1 MGARSTDL
9 AASDLI
15 RREQHVELLTFA
27 LLGMGVGAIYGIV
40 AQGLVLVYRSSG
52 ILNFAQTGFLMIGA
66 YIFYEL
72 NVLDGWP
79 YWLALVVAVLAC
91 AAMGAA
97 VHLFILRPMRRASA
111 IARLI
116 ATLGVLGVLSSIA
129 AIIYQGN
136 TASVPSSLPI
146 TSVEI
151 LPGVRIGLNIIVLL
165 GIGIAITAALW
176 CFYRY
181 SSFGRVTSAVAENQ
195 LTASVTGHSP
205 DTIAA
210 VNWALG
216 AALAAV
222 AGILIAPIDYLQS
235 GTLVL
240 LIVPAIGAG
249 LAGSFLSFP
258 LALIG
263 GLVLGMA
270 QSVVS
275 LYVTSPGWSLSI
287 PYILIVAYLV
297 IRGRGIPLR
306 SFVIDKLPKVGTGRI
321 RPVTLAVLVATTIVV
336 LVVVP
341 PQWSS
346 AMTVT
351 LAFAVITLSVV
362 VVTGYAG
369 QLSLAQYILAGVGAL
384 AAARL
389 SANWHFPF
397 LAALAGA
404 LIITAVLGAL
414 LALPSLRARGVSLAV
429 ATLAAGMVIFDLVLN
444 NYTLSGGEN
453 GVTQNSPNLFGWSID
468 PTLHPARYGVTV
480 VAVLVLLILAV
491 ANIRRGDAGRRM
503 LAVRSN
509 ERAAAAL
516 GVHVY
521 AAKVYAFT
529 VAAGIAGVGGMLYAF
544 LSPTVTSGNFDLL
557 TSINFVTVTVV
568 GGVGNLFGAVIG
580 ATLLPGG
587 LVTQIF
593 FGVQNI
599 NAWIPLAGAVGLLL
613 VLRRNPSGIFDM
625 NSELY
630 DQVRDRIMDRIRR
643 HRPVAAGGTTDGAV
657 PAAGGGSAAG
667 GGPAA
672 GGGSASADAAMDELV
687 VARTTRKTLRVE
699 GLRVTFGGVVA
710 VNDVSITVRPG
721 EVHGLIGPNGAG
733 KTTFIDAVTGFV
745 SLAGGRIL
753 VDDTDLTRWDARR
766 RARLGIARTFQSL
779 ELFDDLTVRENLAVG
794 ADDGSALRYLSDI
807 IRPSKPRLR
816 PLVLAALRE
825 SQLEDTLDVLPS
837 SLPFGRRRMIA
848 IMRALASDPAVLLLD
863 EPAAGLSDTESEAL
877 GALIRDLATKRQ
889 IAVLLIEHNLD
900 LVRSISDRMTV
911 LASGSILAE
920 GAPSEVLSHPGVLET
935 YVGDLA
941 AFGTPHD

>member
-1 MGARSTDL
+1 MD
-9 AASDLI
+9 
-15 RREQHVELLTFA
+15 LLTFA

-40 AQGLVLVYRSSG
+40 AQGLVLVYRASG

-66 YIFYEL
+66 YVFYEL
-72 NVLDGWP
+72 YVLNGWP
-79 YWLALVVAVLAC
+79 YWAALIVAVLAC

-97 VHLFILRPMRRASA
+97 VHLVILRPMREASA
-111 IARLI
+111 VARLI
-116 ATLGVLGVLSSIA
+116 ATLGVLGLLSSIA
-129 AIIYQGN
+129 VIVYQGN

-146 TSVEI
+146 SSVTV
-151 LPGVRIGLNIIVLL
+151 LPGVRIGLNIIILF
-165 GIGIAITAALW
+165 GIGVAVTTALW
-176 CFYRY
+176 LFYRY

-195 LTASVTGHSP
+195 LAASVTGHSP
-205 DTIAA
+205 DTVAA
-210 VNWALG
+210 INWAIG
-216 AALAAV
+216 AALAAF
-222 AGILIAPIDYLQS
+222 AGVLVAPIDYLQS

-258 LALIG
+258 LALVG

-275 LYVTSPGWSLSI
+275 LYVTTPGWSLSI
-287 PYILIVAYLV
+287 PYILIVGYLV
-297 IRGRGIPLR
+297 IRGAAAYRCARSSSTGCPRWVPAGYGRPPHGGARGRHGSAL
-306 SFVIDKLPKVGTGRI
+306 
-321 RPVTLAVLVATTIVV
+321 LVA
-336 LVVVP
+336 VP
-341 PQWSS
+341 PEWST
-346 AMTVT
+346 ALTVT
-351 LAFAVITLSVV
+351 LAFSVITLSVV
-362 VVTGYAG
+362 VITGYAG

-429 ATLAAGMVIFDLVLN
+429 ATLAAGMVIFDLILN

-480 VAVLVLLILAV
+480 VVVLVLLILAV

-568 GGVGNLFGAVIG
+568 GGVGNILGAVIG

-599 NAWIPLAGAVGLLL
+599 NAWIPLAGSVGLLM
-613 VLRRNPSGIFDM
+613 VLRRNPERAVRP
-625 NSELY
+625 EL
-630 DQVRDRIMDRIRR
+630 RAAPCRPAPANPPGPAPPPPKAGTECRR
-643 HRPVAAGGTTDGAV
+643 TRTRSSS
-657 PAAGGGSAAG
+657 PAA
-667 GGPAA
+667 
-672 GGGSASADAAMDELV
+672 
-687 VARTTRKTLRVE
+687 R
-699 GLRVTFGGVVA
+699 
-710 VNDVSITVRPG
+710 RPG
-721 EVHGLIGPNGAG
+721 RS
-733 KTTFIDAVTGFV
+733 T
-745 SLAGGRIL
+745 
-753 VDDTDLTRWDARR
+753 
-766 RARLGIARTFQSL
+766 
-779 ELFDDLTVRENLAVG
+779 
-794 ADDGSALRYLSDI
+794 
-807 IRPSKPRLR
+807 
-816 PLVLAALRE
+816 
-825 SQLEDTLDVLPS
+825 
-837 SLPFGRRRMIA
+837 GRRCAWRTCA
-848 IMRALASDPAVLLLD
+848 WRS
-863 EPAAGLSDTESEAL
+863 AGW
-877 GALIRDLATKRQ
+877 
-889 IAVLLIEHNLD
+889 
-900 LVRSISDRMTV
+900 
-911 LASGSILAE
+911 
-920 GAPSEVLSHPGVLET
+920 
-935 YVGDLA
+935 
-941 AFGTPHD
+941 

>member
-1 MGARSTDL
+1 M
-9 AASDLI
+9 
-15 RREQHVELLTFA
+15 ELLTFA

-72 NVLDGWP
+72 YVLNGWP
-79 YWLALVVAVLAC
+79 YWIALVVAVLAC

-97 VHLFILRPMRRASA
+97 VHLFILRPMRQASA

-176 CFYRY
+176 FFYRY
-181 SSFGRVTSAVAENQ
+181 SSFGRITSAVAENQ

-321 RPVTLAVLVATTIVV
+321 RPVTLAVLVAATIAV

-453 GVTQNSPNLFGWSID
+453 GVTQDSPNLFGWSID

-568 GGVGNLFGAVIG
+568 GGVGNIFGAVIG

-825 SQLEDTLDVLPS
+825 SRLEDTLDVLPS

-863 EPAAGLSDTESEAL
+863 EPAAGLSDSESEAL
-877 GALIRDLATKRQ
+877 GALIRNLATKRQ

-920 GAPSEVLSHPGVLET
+920 GTPSEVLSHPGVLET

-941 AFGTPHD
+941 PFGTSHD

>member
-1 MGARSTDL
+1 MDL
-9 AASDLI
+9 
-15 RREQHVELLTFA
+15 VTFA

-40 AQGLVLVYRSSG
+40 AQGLVLVYRASG

-72 NVLDGWP
+72 HVLDGWP
-79 YWLALVVAVLAC
+79 YWAGLIAAMVAC

-97 VHLFILRPMRRASA
+97 VHLLVLRPMRQASA
-111 IARLI
+111 VARLI

-129 AIIYQGN
+129 TIIYQGN

-146 TSVEI
+146 RSVTV
-151 LPGVRIGLNIIVLL
+151 LPGVRIGLNIIILF
-165 GIGIAITAALW
+165 GIGVAVTAVLW
-176 CFYRY
+176 LFYRY

-195 LTASVTGHSP
+195 LAASVTGHSP
-205 DTIAA
+205 DTIAT

-216 AALAAV
+216 AALAAF
-222 AGILIAPIDYLQS
+222 AGVLIAPIDYLQS

-258 LALIG
+258 LALVG

-275 LYVTSPGWSLSI
+275 LYVTTPGWALSI
-287 PYILIVAYLV
+287 PYVLIVIYLV

-306 SFVIDKLPKVGTGRI
+306 SFVIDKLPKVGSGRV
-321 RPVTLAVLVATTIVV
+321 RPPVVAALAAIMIVL

-341 PQWSS
+341 PEWSS
-346 AMTVT
+346 ALTVT
-351 LAFAVITLSVV
+351 LSFAVITLSVV
-362 VVTGYAG
+362 VITGYAG

-389 SANWHFPF
+389 SANWNFPF
-397 LAALAGA
+397 LAALVGA

-429 ATLAAGMVIFDLVLN
+429 ATLAAGMVVFDLILN

-453 GVTQNSPNLFGWSID
+453 GVTQNSPTLFGWSID
-468 PTLHPARYGVTV
+468 PTLHPARYGITV
-480 VAVLVLLILAV
+480 LVVLVLLTLAV

-521 AAKVYAFT
+521 GAKVYAFT

-568 GGVGNLFGAVIG
+568 GGVGNIFGAVIG
-580 ATLLPGG
+580 ATMLPGG
-587 LVTQIF
+587 VVTQIF
-593 FGVQNI
+593 FSVQNI
-599 NAWIPLAGAVGLLL
+599 NAWIPLAGSVGLLL
-613 VLRRNPSGIFDM
+613 VLRRNPSGVFDL
-625 NSELY
+625 NAELLARLRRRIRARRPGHPSRTAPAAAEG
-630 DQVRDRIMDRIRR
+630 RDRAAT
-643 HRPVAAGGTTDGAV
+643 AAGATAAVADGRAPQQV
-657 PAAGGGSAAG
+657 SQ
-667 GGPAA
+667 
-672 GGGSASADAAMDELV
+672 
-687 VARTTRKTLRVE
+687 KTLRVE
-699 GLRVTFGGVVA
+699 NLRVTFGGVIA
-710 VNDVSITVRPG
+710 VNDVTITVRPG

-733 KTTFIDAVTGFV
+733 KTTFIDAVTGSV
-745 SLAGGRIL
+745 PLAGGRVV
-753 VDDTDLTRWDARR
+753 VDDTDVSHWGARK
-766 RARLGIARTFQSL
+766 RARFGVARTFQSL

-794 ADDGSALRYLSDI
+794 SDDGGALRYLSDI
-807 IRPSKPRLR
+807 VRPARPRLR
-816 PLVLAALRE
+816 PIVLSALRE
-825 SQLEDTLDVLPS
+825 SHLEDTLDVLPS

-848 IMRALASDPAVLLLD
+848 IMRALAAEPSVLLLD
-863 EPAAGLSDTESEAL
+863 EPAAGLSDSETEAL
-877 GALIRDLATKRQ
+877 GTLIRELATTRQ

-900 LVRSISDRMTV
+900 MVRTISDRMTV

-920 GAPSEVLSHPGVLET
+920 GSPEDVLAHPAVLET
-935 YVGDLA
+935 YVGDFA
-941 AFGTPHD
+941 TPGGVG

>member
-1 MGARSTDL
+1 MDL
-9 AASDLI
+9 
-15 RREQHVELLTFA
+15 VTFA

-40 AQGLVLVYRSSG
+40 AQGLVLVYRASG

-72 NVLDGWP
+72 HVLDGWP
-79 YWLALVVAVLAC
+79 YWAGLVAAMVAC

-97 VHLFILRPMRRASA
+97 VHLVVLRPMRQASA
-111 IARLI
+111 VARLI

-129 AIIYQGN
+129 TIIYQGN

-146 TSVEI
+146 RSVTV
-151 LPGVRIGLNIIVLL
+151 LPGVRIGLNIIILF
-165 GIGIAITAALW
+165 GIGVAVTAVLW
-176 CFYRY
+176 LFYRY

-195 LTASVTGHSP
+195 LAASVTGHSP
-205 DTIAA
+205 DMIAT

-216 AALAAV
+216 AALAAF
-222 AGILIAPIDYLQS
+222 AGVLIAPIDYLQS

-258 LALIG
+258 LALVG

-275 LYVTSPGWSLSI
+275 LYVTTPGWALSI
-287 PYILIVAYLV
+287 PYVLIVIYLV

-306 SFVIDKLPKVGTGRI
+306 SFVIDKLPKVGSGRV
-321 RPVTLAVLVATTIVV
+321 RPPVVAALAAIMIVL

-341 PQWSS
+341 PEWSS
-346 AMTVT
+346 ALTVT
-351 LAFAVITLSVV
+351 LSFAVITLSVV
-362 VVTGYAG
+362 VITGYAG

-389 SANWHFPF
+389 SANWNFPF

-429 ATLAAGMVIFDLVLN
+429 ATLAAGMVVFDLILN

-453 GVTQNSPNLFGWSID
+453 GVTQNSPTLFGWSID
-468 PTLHPARYGVTV
+468 PTLHPARYGITV
-480 VAVLVLLILAV
+480 LVVLVLLALAV

-521 AAKVYAFT
+521 GAKVYAFT

-568 GGVGNLFGAVIG
+568 GGVGNIFGAVIG
-580 ATLLPGG
+580 ATMLPGG
-587 LVTQIF
+587 VVTQIF
-593 FGVQNI
+593 FSVQNI
-599 NAWIPLAGAVGLLL
+599 NAWIPLAGSVGLLL
-613 VLRRNPSGIFDM
+613 VLRTNPSGVFDL
-625 NSELY
+625 NAELLLRLR
-630 DQVRDRIMDRIRR
+630 QRIRR
-643 HRPVAAGGTTDGAV
+643 GRPSRTAPAVADGKDQAATAAGAAAAVADGQAPQQV
-657 PAAGGGSAAG
+657 SQ
-667 GGPAA
+667 
-672 GGGSASADAAMDELV
+672 
-687 VARTTRKTLRVE
+687 KTLRVE
-699 GLRVTFGGVVA
+699 NLRVTFGGVIA

-745 SLAGGRIL
+745 PLAGGRIL
-753 VDDTDLTRWDARR
+753 VDDTDVSHWGARK
-766 RARLGIARTFQSL
+766 RARFGIARTFQSL

-794 ADDGSALRYLSDI
+794 SDDGGALRYLSDI
-807 IRPSKPRLR
+807 VRPARPRLR
-816 PLVLAALRE
+816 PTVLSALRE
-825 SQLEDTLDVLPS
+825 SHMEDTLDVLPS

-848 IMRALASDPAVLLLD
+848 IMRALAAEPSVLLLD
-863 EPAAGLSDTESEAL
+863 EPAAGLSDSETEAL
-877 GALIRDLATKRQ
+877 GTLIRELATTRQ

-900 LVRSISDRMTV
+900 MVRTISDRMTV

-920 GAPSEVLSHPGVLET
+920 GSPEDVLAHPAVLET
-935 YVGDLA
+935 YVGDFA
-941 AFGTPHD
+941 TPGGVG

>member
-1 MGARSTDL
+1 
-9 AASDLI
+9 
-15 RREQHVELLTFA
+15 VELLTFA

-72 NVLDGWP
+72 YVLNGWP
-79 YWLALVVAVLAC
+79 YWIALVVAVLAC

-97 VHLFILRPMRRASA
+97 VHLFILRPMRQASA

-176 CFYRY
+176 FFYRY
-181 SSFGRVTSAVAENQ
+181 SSFGRITSAVAENQ
-195 LTASVTGHSP
+195 LAASVTGHSP

-249 LAGSFLSFP
+249 LAGRFLSFP

-321 RPVTLAVLVATTIVV
+321 RPVTLAVLVAATIAV

-414 LALPSLRARGVSLAV
+414 LALRARGVSLAV

-453 GVTQNSPNLFGWSID
+453 GVTQDSPNLFGWSID

-568 GGVGNLFGAVIG
+568 GGVGNIFGAVIG

-825 SQLEDTLDVLPS
+825 SRLEDTLDVLPS

-863 EPAAGLSDTESEAL
+863 EPAAGLSDSESEAL
-877 GALIRDLATKRQ
+877 GALIRNLATKRQ

-920 GAPSEVLSHPGVLET
+920 GTPSEVLSHPGVLET

-941 AFGTPHD
+941 PFGTSHD

>member
-1 MGARSTDL
+1 M
-9 AASDLI
+9 
-15 RREQHVELLTFA
+15 ELLTFA

-72 NVLDGWP
+72 NVLNGWP
-79 YWLALVVAVLAC
+79 YWIALVVAVLAC

-97 VHLFILRPMRRASA
+97 VHLFILRPMRQASA

-146 TSVEI
+146 TSVEA

-165 GIGIAITAALW
+165 AIGIAITAALW

-306 SFVIDKLPKVGTGRI
+306 SFVIDKLPRVGTGRI
-321 RPVTLAVLVATTIVV
+321 RPVTLAVLVAATIVV

-397 LAALAGA
+397 LAALVGA

-453 GVTQNSPNLFGWSID
+453 GVTQDSPDLFGWSID

-480 VAVLVLLILAV
+480 VVVLVLLILAV

-599 NAWIPLAGAVGLLL
+599 NAWIPLAGSVGLLL

-625 NSELY
+625 NSEMY
-630 DQVRDRIMDRIRR
+630 YQVRDRINGRIRR
-643 HRPVAAGGTTDGAV
+643 HRPVAAEGTTDGAV
-657 PAAGGGSAAG
+657 PAADASSAAAG
-667 GGPAA
+667 GPAVAA
-672 GGGSASADAAMDELV
+672 GGGSSSAGAAMDELV
-687 VARTTRKTLRVE
+687 VARATRKTLRVE
-699 GLRVTFGGVVA
+699 DLRVTFGGVVA

-745 SLAGGRIL
+745 SVAGGRIL

-863 EPAAGLSDTESEAL
+863 EPAAGLSDSESEAL

-941 AFGTPHD
+941 AFGTSRD

>member
-15 RREQHVELLTFA
+15 RKEQHVELLTFA

-72 NVLDGWP
+72 YVLDGWP
-79 YWLALVVAVLAC
+79 YWIALVVAVLAC

-249 LAGSFLSFP
+249 LAGRFLSFP

-321 RPVTLAVLVATTIVV
+321 RPVTLAVLVAATIAV

-453 GVTQNSPNLFGWSID
+453 GVTQDSPNLFGWSID

-568 GGVGNLFGAVIG
+568 GGVGNIFGAVIG

-599 NAWIPLAGAVGLLL
+599 NAWIPLAGSVGLLL

-745 SLAGGRIL
+745 ALTGGRIL
-753 VDDTDLTRWDARR
+753 VDDIDLTRWDARR

-825 SQLEDTLDVLPS
+825 SRLEDTLDVLPS

-863 EPAAGLSDTESEAL
+863 EPAAGLSDSESEAL
-877 GALIRDLATKRQ
+877 GALIRNLATKRQ

-920 GAPSEVLSHPGVLET
+920 GTPSEVLSHPGVLET

-941 AFGTPHD
+941 PFGTSHD

>member
-1 MGARSTDL
+1 MD
-9 AASDLI
+9 
-15 RREQHVELLTFA
+15 LLTFA
-27 LLGMGVGAIYGIV
+27 VLGMGVGAIYGIV
-40 AQGLVLVYRSSG
+40 AQGLVLVYRASG
-52 ILNFAQTGFLMIGA
+52 ILNFAQSGFLMIGA
-66 YIFYEL
+66 YVFYEL
-72 NVLDGWP
+72 YVLNGWP
-79 YWLALVVAVLAC
+79 YWAALIVTLLAC

-97 VHLFILRPMRRASA
+97 VHLVVLRPMREASA
-111 IARLI
+111 VARLI
-116 ATLGVLGVLSSIA
+116 ATLGVLGLLSSIA
-129 AIIYQGN
+129 TVIYQGN

-146 TSVEI
+146 TSVSI
-151 LPGVRIGLNIIVLL
+151 LPGVRIGLNIIILF
-165 GIGIAITAALW
+165 GIGVAVTAALSL
-176 CFYRY
+176 FYRF

-195 LTASVTGHSP
+195 LVASVTGHSP
-205 DTIAA
+205 DAIAA

-216 AALAAV
+216 AALAAF
-222 AGILIAPIDYLQS
+222 AGVLVAPIDYLQS

-258 LALIG
+258 LALVG
-263 GLVLGMA
+263 GLILGMA

-275 LYVTSPGWSLSI
+275 LYVTTPGWSLSI

-306 SFVIDKLPKVGTGRI
+306 SFVVDKLPKVGSGRV
-321 RPVTLAVLVATTIVV
+321 RPPVVAALAALMIVL

-341 PQWSS
+341 PEWST
-346 AMTVT
+346 ALTVT
-351 LAFAVITLSVV
+351 LALSVITLSVV
-362 VVTGYAG
+362 VITGYAG

-384 AAARL
+384 TAARL

-397 LAALAGA
+397 LAALLGA
-404 LIITAVLGAL
+404 LIVTSVLGAL

-444 NYTLSGGEN
+444 NYTLSGGQN
-453 GVTQNSPNLFGWSID
+453 GVTQNSPDLFGWSID

-480 VAVLVLLILAV
+480 LVVLVLLALGV

-568 GGVGNLFGAVIG
+568 GGVGNILGAVIG
-580 ATLLPGG
+580 ATMLPGG
-587 LVTQIF
+587 VVTQIF
-593 FGVQNI
+593 FSIQNI
-599 NAWIPLAGAVGLLL
+599 NAWIPLAGSVGLLM
-613 VLRRNPSGIFDM
+613 VLRRNPSGLFDL
-625 NSELY
+625 NAGLL
-630 DQVRDRIMDRIRR
+630 IRL
-643 HRPVAAGGTTDGAV
+643 HRRLRPGRPAGTRPAGHGAAS
-657 PAAGGGSAAG
+657 AGSVSAAAEG
-667 GGPAA
+667 Q
-672 GGGSASADAAMDELV
+672 ASRQV
-687 VARTTRKTLRVE
+687 SPKTLRVE
-699 GLRVTFGGVVA
+699 DLSVTFGGVVA
-710 VNDVSITVRPG
+710 VNGVTITVRPG

-745 SLAGGRIL
+745 PLAGGRIL
-753 VDDTDLTRWDARR
+753 VDDTDVTRWGARK
-766 RARLGIARTFQSL
+766 RARLGVARTFQSL

-794 ADDGSALRYLSDI
+794 SDGGGALRYLSDI
-807 IRPSKPRLR
+807 VRPAKPRLQ
-816 PLVLAALRE
+816 PIVASALQE
-825 SQLEDTLDVLPS
+825 SHLEETLDVLPS

-848 IMRALASDPAVLLLD
+848 IMRALAAEPAVLLLD
-863 EPAAGLSDTESEAL
+863 EPAAGLSDSESEAL
-877 GALIRDLATKRQ
+877 GALIRRLATTRQ

-900 LVRSISDRMTV
+900 MVRAVSDRMTV

-920 GAPSEVLSHPGVLET
+920 GSPEEVLAHPGVLET
-935 YVGDLA
+935 YVGDFA
-941 AFGTPHD
+941 AMGGSDE

>member
-1 MGARSTDL
+1 VDL
-9 AASDLI
+9 
-15 RREQHVELLTFA
+15 VTFA

-40 AQGLVLVYRSSG
+40 AQGLVLVYRASG

-72 NVLDGWP
+72 HVLNGWP
-79 YWLALVVAVLAC
+79 YWAALIAAMLAC

-97 VHLFILRPMRRASA
+97 VHLAVLRPMRQASA
-111 IARLI
+111 VARLI

-129 AIIYQGN
+129 TIIYQGN

-146 TSVEI
+146 RSVTV
-151 LPGVRIGLNIIVLL
+151 LPGVRIGLNIIILF
-165 GIGIAITAALW
+165 GIGVAVTAALW
-176 CFYRY
+176 LFYRY

-195 LTASVTGHSP
+195 LAASVTGHSP
-205 DTIAA
+205 DTIAT

-216 AALAAV
+216 AALAAF
-222 AGILIAPIDYLQS
+222 AGVLIAPIDYLQS
-235 GTLVL
+235 GTLIL

-275 LYVTSPGWSLSI
+275 LYVTTPGWALSI
-287 PYILIVAYLV
+287 PYVLIVIYLV

-306 SFVIDKLPKVGTGRI
+306 SFVIDKLPKVGSGRV
-321 RPVTLAVLVATTIVV
+321 RPPVVAALAAIMIVV

-341 PQWSS
+341 PVWST
-346 AMTVT
+346 ALTVT

-362 VVTGYAG
+362 VITGYAG

-389 SANWHFPF
+389 SANWNFPF
-397 LAALAGA
+397 LAALVGA

-453 GVTQNSPNLFGWSID
+453 GVTQNSPTLFGWSID
-468 PTLHPARYGVTV
+468 PTMHPARYGITV
-480 VAVLVLLILAV
+480 LVVLVLLALAV
-491 ANIRRGDAGRRM
+491 ANIRKGDAGRRL

-568 GGVGNLFGAVIG
+568 GGVGNIMGAVIG
-580 ATLLPGG
+580 ATMLPGG
-587 LVTQIF
+587 FVTQIF
-593 FGVQNI
+593 FSVQDI
-599 NAWIPLAGAVGLLL
+599 NAWIPLAGSVGLLL
-613 VLRRNPSGIFDM
+613 VLRRNPSGVFDLNAQLLM
-625 NSELY
+625 RLR
-630 DQVRDRIMDRIRR
+630 QRIRPA
-643 HRPVAAGGTTDGAV
+643 RPASAGGKGRAATAAGSTA
-657 PAAGGGSAAG
+657 AAGGGRTQE
-667 GGPAA
+667 GPRQ
-672 GGGSASADAAMDELV
+672 V
-687 VARTTRKTLRVE
+687 PQKTLRVE
-699 GLRVTFGGVVA
+699 NLRVTFGGVIA
-710 VNDVSITVRPG
+710 VNDVTITVRPG

-745 SLAGGRIL
+745 PLAGGRIH
-753 VDDTDLTRWDARR
+753 VDDTDVSHWGARK
-766 RARLGIARTFQSL
+766 RARFGVARTFQSL

-794 ADDGSALRYLSDI
+794 SDDGGALRYLSDI
-807 IRPSKPRLR
+807 VRPARPRLR
-816 PLVLAALRE
+816 PIVLSALRE
-825 SQLEDTLDVLPS
+825 SHMEDTLDVLPS

-848 IMRALASDPAVLLLD
+848 IMRALASEPSVLLLD
-863 EPAAGLSDTESEAL
+863 EPAAGLSDSETEAL
-877 GALIRDLATKRQ
+877 GALIRELATSRQ

-900 LVRSISDRMTV
+900 MVRTISDRMTV
-911 LASGSILAE
+911 LASGSVLAE
-920 GAPSEVLSHPGVLET
+920 GAPEDVLAHPAVLET
-935 YVGDLA
+935 YVGDFA
-941 AFGTPHD
+941 TSGGVG

>member
-1 MGARSTDL
+1 MD
-9 AASDLI
+9 
-15 RREQHVELLTFA
+15 LLTFA

-40 AQGLVLVYRSSG
+40 AQGLVLVYRASG

-72 NVLDGWP
+72 HVLDGWP
-79 YWLALVVAVLAC
+79 YWAALIVAMLAC

-97 VHLFILRPMRRASA
+97 VHLVVLRPMREASA
-111 IARLI
+111 VARLI
-116 ATLGVLGVLSSIA
+116 ATLGVLGLLSSIA
-129 AIIYQGN
+129 TIVYQGN
-136 TASVPSSLPI
+136 TASVPSSLPA
-146 TSVEI
+146 TSVTM
-151 LPGVRIGLNIIVLL
+151 LPGVRIGLNIIILF
-165 GIGIAITAALW
+165 GIGVAITAALGL
-176 CFYRY
+176 FYRY

-195 LTASVTGHSP
+195 LAASVTGHSP
-205 DTIAA
+205 DAIATI
-210 VNWALG
+210 NWALG
-216 AALAAV
+216 AALAAF
-222 AGILIAPIDYLQS
+222 AGVLIAPIDYLQS
-235 GTLVL
+235 GNLVL

-275 LYVTSPGWSLSI
+275 LYVTTPGWSLSI
-287 PYILIVAYLV
+287 PYILIVGYLM

-306 SFVIDKLPKVGTGRI
+306 SFVIDRLPKVGSGRV
-321 RPVTLAVLVATTIVV
+321 RPPVVAALAAIMIVL

-341 PQWSS
+341 PEWSS
-346 AMTVT
+346 ALTVT
-351 LAFAVITLSVV
+351 LTLSIITLSVV
-362 VVTGYAG
+362 VITGYAG

-389 SANWHFPF
+389 SVNWHFPF
-397 LAALAGA
+397 LGALLGA
-404 LIITAVLGAL
+404 LIVTSVLGAL

-444 NYTLSGGEN
+444 NYTLSGGQN
-453 GVTQNSPNLFGWSID
+453 GVTQNAPDLFGWSID

-480 VAVLVLLILAV
+480 LVVLVLLGLAV

-568 GGVGNLFGAVIG
+568 GGVGNILGAVIG
-580 ATLLPGG
+580 ATMLPSGV
-587 LVTQIF
+587 VTQIF
-593 FGVQNI
+593 FSVQNI
-599 NAWIPLAGAVGLLL
+599 NAWIPLAGSVGLLL
-613 VLRRNPSGIFDM
+613 VLRRNPSGLFDL
-625 NSELY
+625 NARLLA
-630 DQVRDRIMDRIRR
+630 RLRHRIRPT
-643 HRPVAAGGTTDGAV
+643 RPSDVEGEER
-657 PAAGGGSAAG
+657 PAAVVGSAA
-667 GGPAA
+667 
-672 GGGSASADAAMDELV
+672 ADGRA
-687 VARTTRKTLRVE
+687 TRRVSQKTLRVE
-699 GLRVTFGGVVA
+699 NLRVTFGGVVA
-710 VNDVSITVRPG
+710 VDGVTITVRPG

-733 KTTFIDAVTGFV
+733 KTTLIDAVTGFV
-745 SLAGGRIL
+745 PLAGGRIL
-753 VDDTDLTRWDARR
+753 VDDTDVTRWGARK
-766 RARLGIARTFQSL
+766 RAQLGIARTFQSL

-794 ADDGSALRYLSDI
+794 SDDGGALRYLFDMV
-807 IRPSKPRLR
+807 RPKKPRLR
-816 PLVLAALRE
+816 PIVLSALLE
-825 SQLEDTLDVLPS
+825 SRLEDTLDVLPS

-848 IMRALASDPAVLLLD
+848 ITRALASEPAVLLLD
-863 EPAAGLSDTESEAL
+863 EPAAGLSDSEAEAL
-877 GALIRDLATKRQ
+877 GALIRELATTRQ

-900 LVRSISDRMTV
+900 MVGAVCDRMTV
-911 LASGSILAE
+911 LSSGSILTE
-920 GAPSEVLSHPGVLET
+920 GSPQDVLAHPGVLET
-935 YVGDLA
+935 YVGDFA
-941 AFGTPHD
+941 TSGGVP

>member
-1 MGARSTDL
+1 
-9 AASDLI
+9 
-15 RREQHVELLTFA
+15 VELLTFA
-27 LLGMGVGAIYGIV
+27 LLGLGVGAIYGIV
-40 AQGLVLVYRSSG
+40 AQGLVLVYRASG

-72 NVLDGWP
+72 YVLGGWP
-79 YWLALVVAVLAC
+79 YWAALIVAMLAC

-97 VHLFILRPMRRASA
+97 VHLVILRPMREASA
-111 IARLI
+111 VARLI
-116 ATLGVLGVLSSIA
+116 ATLGVLGLLSSIA

-136 TASVPSSLPI
+136 TASVPSSLPV
-146 TSVEI
+146 TSVTV
-151 LPGVRIGLNIIVLL
+151 LPGIRIGLNIVILF
-165 GIGIAITAALW
+165 GIGVAVTAVLW
-176 CFYRY
+176 LFYRY

-195 LTASVTGHSP
+195 LAASVTGHSP
-205 DTIAA
+205 DMVAT

-216 AALAAV
+216 AALAAF
-222 AGILIAPIDYLQS
+222 AGVLIAPIDYLQS

-258 LALIG
+258 LALVG

-275 LYVTSPGWSLSI
+275 LYVTTPGWSLSI

-306 SFVIDKLPKVGTGRI
+306 SFVIDRLPKVGSGRI
-321 RPVTLAVLVATTIVV
+321 RPPVVAALAAIMIVLLI
-336 LVVVP
+336 VVP
-341 PQWSS
+341 PEWST
-346 AMTVT
+346 ALTVT
-351 LAFAVITLSVV
+351 LTYSVITLSVV
-362 VVTGYAG
+362 VITGYAG

-404 LIITAVLGAL
+404 LVITAVLGAL

-429 ATLAAGMVIFDLVLN
+429 ATLAAGMVIFDLILN

-453 GVTQNSPNLFGWSID
+453 GVTQSSPNLFGWSID
-468 PTLHPARYGVTV
+468 PALHPARYGVTV
-480 VAVLVLLILAV
+480 VVILVLLALAV

-568 GGVGNLFGAVIG
+568 GGVGNIGGAIIG
-580 ATLLPGG
+580 STMLPSGV
-587 LVTQIF
+587 VTQIF
-593 FGVQNI
+593 FSVQNI
-599 NAWIPLAGAVGLLL
+599 NAWIPLAGSVGLLM
-613 VLRRNPSGIFDM
+613 VLRRNPSGLFDL
-625 NSELY
+625 NAQLY
-630 DQVRDRIMDRIRR
+630 LRLRARVRPPRAAD
-643 HRPVAAGGTTDGAV
+643 AGGTGPR
-657 PAAGGGSAAG
+657 PAAAGAADDGGQRTWR
-667 GGPAA
+667 
-672 GGGSASADAAMDELV
+672 ASP
-687 VARTTRKTLRVE
+687 KTLHVE
-699 GLRVTFGGVVA
+699 SLRVTFGGVVA
-710 VNDVSITVRPG
+710 VSDVSITVRPG

-745 SLAGGRIL
+745 PLAAGRIL
-753 VDDTDLTRWDARR
+753 VDDTDVTGWGARR
-766 RARLGIARTFQSL
+766 RARLGVARTFQSL

-794 ADDGSALRYLSDI
+794 ADDGGGLRYLSDI
-807 IRPSKPRLR
+807 VRPGRPRLR

-825 SQLEDTLDVLPS
+825 SGLEDTLDALPS

-848 IMRALASDPAVLLLD
+848 IMRALACDPSVLLLD
-863 EPAAGLSDTESEAL
+863 EPAAGLSDPESEAL
-877 GALIRDLATKRQ
+877 GVLIRELATTRQ

-900 LVRSISDRMTV
+900 MVRAISDRMTV

-920 GAPSEVLSHPGVLET
+920 GTPAEVLAHPGVLET
-935 YVGDLA
+935 YVGDFA
-941 AFGTPHD
+941 APGGIA

>member
-1 MGARSTDL
+1 MVKRSPGEHKGARSNDL
-9 AASDLI
+9 AAADLI

-72 NVLDGWP
+72 NVLNGWP

-181 SSFGRVTSAVAENQ
+181 TSFGRVTSAVAENQ

-321 RPVTLAVLVATTIVV
+321 RPVTLAVLVAAMIVV

-346 AMTVT
+346 AITVT

-397 LAALAGA
+397 LAALVGA

-453 GVTQNSPNLFGWSID
+453 GVTQDSPTLFGWSID

-480 VAVLVLLILAV
+480 VVVLVLLILAV

-568 GGVGNLFGAVIG
+568 GGVGNIFGAVIG

-599 NAWIPLAGAVGLLL
+599 NAWIPLTGSVGLLL

-625 NSELY
+625 NSALY
-630 DQVRDRIMDRIRR
+630 YQARDRIMDRVRPR
-643 HRPVAAGGTTDGAV
+643 RPVAAAAATDGSSSV
-657 PAAGGGSAAG
+657 D
-667 GGPAA
+667 
-672 GGGSASADAAMDELV
+672 ASTDELV
-687 VARTTRKTLRVE
+687 VARATRKTLRVE

-794 ADDGSALRYLSDI
+794 ADDGSARRYLSDI

-825 SQLEDTLDVLPS
+825 SGLEDTLDVLPS

-863 EPAAGLSDTESEAL
+863 EPAAGLSDPESEAL

-911 LASGSILAE
+911 LASGGILAE
-920 GAPSEVLSHPGVLET
+920 GTPAEVLSHPGVLET
-935 YVGDLA
+935 YVGDLT
-941 AFGTPHD
+941 AFGTARD

>member
-1 MGARSTDL
+1 M
-9 AASDLI
+9 
-15 RREQHVELLTFA
+15 ELLTFA

-72 NVLDGWP
+72 YVLNGWP
-79 YWLALVVAVLAC
+79 YWIALVVAVLAC

-97 VHLFILRPMRRASA
+97 VHLFILRPMRQASA

-321 RPVTLAVLVATTIVV
+321 RPVTLAVLVAATIAV

-429 ATLAAGMVIFDLVLN
+429 A
-444 NYTLSGGEN
+444 
-453 GVTQNSPNLFGWSID
+453 PW
-468 PTLHPARYGVTV
+468 
-480 VAVLVLLILAV
+480 
-491 ANIRRGDAGRRM
+491 
-503 LAVRSN
+503 
-509 ERAAAAL
+509 
-516 GVHVY
+516 
-521 AAKVYAFT
+521 
-529 VAAGIAGVGGMLYAF
+529 
-544 LSPTVTSGNFDLL
+544 
-557 TSINFVTVTVV
+557 
-568 GGVGNLFGAVIG
+568 
-580 ATLLPGG
+580 
-587 LVTQIF
+587 
-593 FGVQNI
+593 
-599 NAWIPLAGAVGLLL
+599 
-613 VLRRNPSGIFDM
+613 
-625 NSELY
+625 
-630 DQVRDRIMDRIRR
+630 
-643 HRPVAAGGTTDGAV
+643 
-657 PAAGGGSAAG
+657 
-667 GGPAA
+667 
-672 GGGSASADAAMDELV
+672 
-687 VARTTRKTLRVE
+687 
-699 GLRVTFGGVVA
+699 
-710 VNDVSITVRPG
+710 RPG
-721 EVHGLIGPNGAG
+721 
-733 KTTFIDAVTGFV
+733 
-745 SLAGGRIL
+745 
-753 VDDTDLTRWDARR
+753 W
-766 RARLGIARTFQSL
+766 
-779 ELFDDLTVRENLAVG
+779 
-794 ADDGSALRYLSDI
+794 
-807 IRPSKPRLR
+807 
-816 PLVLAALRE
+816 
-825 SQLEDTLDVLPS
+825 
-837 SLPFGRRRMIA
+837 
-848 IMRALASDPAVLLLD
+848 
-863 EPAAGLSDTESEAL
+863 
-877 GALIRDLATKRQ
+877 
-889 IAVLLIEHNLD
+889 
-900 LVRSISDRMTV
+900 
-911 LASGSILAE
+911 
-920 GAPSEVLSHPGVLET
+920 
-935 YVGDLA
+935 
-941 AFGTPHD
+941 

>member
-1 MGARSTDL
+1 
-9 AASDLI
+9 
-15 RREQHVELLTFA
+15 VELLTFA
-27 LLGMGVGAIYGIV
+27 LLGLGVGAIYGIV
-40 AQGLVLVYRSSG
+40 AQGLVLVYRASG

-72 NVLDGWP
+72 HVLNGWP
-79 YWLALVVAVLAC
+79 YWAGLVAAMAAC

-97 VHLFILRPMRRASA
+97 VHLFVLRPMRNASA
-111 IARLI
+111 VARLI
-116 ATLGVLGVLSSIA
+116 ATLGVLGLLSSIA

-146 TSVEI
+146 SSVTV
-151 LPGVRIGLNIIVLL
+151 LPGVRIGLNIIILFA
-165 GIGIAITAALW
+165 IGVAVTAALW
-176 CFYRY
+176 FFYRY

-195 LTASVTGHSP
+195 LAASVTGHSP
-205 DTIAA
+205 DTVAT

-216 AALAAV
+216 AALAAFAGVLV
-222 AGILIAPIDYLQS
+222 APVDYLQA

-258 LALIG
+258 LALVG
-263 GLVLGMA
+263 GLVLGVA
-270 QSVVS
+270 QSVTS
-275 LYVTSPGWSLSI
+275 LYVTTPGWSLSI

-306 SFVIDKLPKVGTGRI
+306 SFVIDKLPKAGTGRV
-321 RPVTLAVLVATTIVV
+321 RPPVVAVLAAVMIV
-336 LVVVP
+336 LLIVVP
-341 PQWSS
+341 PEWST
-346 AMTVT
+346 ALTVT
-351 LAFAVITLSVV
+351 LAFSVITLSVV
-362 VVTGYAG
+362 VITGYAG

-397 LAALAGA
+397 LAALVGA
-404 LIITAVLGAL
+404 LVITGVLGAL

-429 ATLAAGMVIFDLVLN
+429 ATLAAGMVIFDLILN

-453 GVTQNSPNLFGWSID
+453 GVTQNSPTLFGWSID
-468 PTLHPARYGVTV
+468 PTAHPARYGVTV
-480 VAVLVLLILAV
+480 VVVLVLLALAV

-521 AAKVYAFT
+521 GAKVYAFT
-529 VAAGIAGVGGMLYAF
+529 VASAIAGVGGMLYAF
-544 LSPTVTSGNFDLL
+544 LSPTVTSGSFDLL

-568 GGVGNLFGAVIG
+568 GGVGNILGAVIG
-580 ATLLPGG
+580 ATLLPSGV
-587 LVTQIF
+587 VTQIF
-593 FGVQNI
+593 FSVQNI
-599 NAWIPLAGAVGLLL
+599 NAWIPLAGSVGLLL
-613 VLRRNPSGIFDM
+613 VLRRNPSGLFDL
-625 NSELY
+625 NSGLLLRL
-630 DQVRDRIMDRIRR
+630 RDRV
-643 HRPVAAGGTTDGAV
+643 RPARARSTA
-657 PAAGGGSAAG
+657 PAAADLTRASAAG
-667 GGPAA
+667 DSAAEGGLTAWRVSP
-672 GGGSASADAAMDELV
+672 
-687 VARTTRKTLRVE
+687 KTLRVE
-699 GLRVTFGGVVA
+699 NLRVAFGGVVA
-710 VNDVSITVRPG
+710 VNDVTVTVRPG

-745 SLAGGRIL
+745 PLAAGRIM
-753 VDDTDLTRWDARR
+753 VDDTDVTRWGARR

-794 ADDGSALRYLSDI
+794 ADDGAVLRYLSDI
-807 IRPSKPRLR
+807 VRPARPRLG
-816 PLVLAALRE
+816 PLVLDALRE

-848 IMRALASDPAVLLLD
+848 IMRALASNPAVLLLD
-863 EPAAGLSDTESEAL
+863 EPAAGLSDPESEAL
-877 GALIRDLATKRQ
+877 GTLIRELATTRN

-900 LVRSISDRMTV
+900 MVRAVSDRMTV
-911 LASGSILAE
+911 LAAGSILAE
-920 GAPSEVLSHPGVLET
+920 GAPADVLAHPGVLET
-935 YVGDLA
+935 YVGDFA
-941 AFGTPHD
+941 TPGGIA

>member
-1 MGARSTDL
+1 M
-9 AASDLI
+9 
-15 RREQHVELLTFA
+15 ELLTFA

-72 NVLDGWP
+72 YVLNGWP
-79 YWLALVVAVLAC
+79 YWIALVVAVLAC

-97 VHLFILRPMRRASA
+97 VHLFILRPMRQASA

-176 CFYRY
+176 FFYRY
-181 SSFGRVTSAVAENQ
+181 SSFGRITSAVAENQ
-195 LTASVTGHSP
+195 LAASVTGHSP

-249 LAGSFLSFP
+249 LAGRFLSFP

-321 RPVTLAVLVATTIVV
+321 RPVTLAVLVAATIAV

-453 GVTQNSPNLFGWSID
+453 GVTQDSPNLFGWSID

-672 GGGSASADAAMDELV
+672 GGGCASADAAMDELAG
-687 VARTTRKTLRVE
+687 ARATRKTLRVE

-825 SQLEDTLDVLPS
+825 SRLEDTLDVLPS

-863 EPAAGLSDTESEAL
+863 EPAAGLSDSESEAL
-877 GALIRDLATKRQ
+877 GALIRNLATKRQ

-920 GAPSEVLSHPGVLET
+920 GTPSEVLSHPGVLET

-941 AFGTPHD
+941 PFGTSHD

>member
-1 MGARSTDL
+1 LDL
-9 AASDLI
+9 
-15 RREQHVELLTFA
+15 VTFA

-40 AQGLVLVYRSSG
+40 AQGLVLVYRASG

-72 NVLDGWP
+72 HVLDGWP
-79 YWLALVVAVLAC
+79 YWAGLIAAMVAC

-97 VHLFILRPMRRASA
+97 VHLVVLRPMRQASA
-111 IARLI
+111 VARLI

-129 AIIYQGN
+129 TIIYQGN

-146 TSVEI
+146 RSVTV
-151 LPGVRIGLNIIVLL
+151 LPGVHIGLNIIILF
-165 GIGIAITAALW
+165 GIGVAVTAVLW
-176 CFYRY
+176 LFYRY

-195 LTASVTGHSP
+195 LAASVTGHSP
-205 DTIAA
+205 DTIAT

-216 AALAAV
+216 AALAAF
-222 AGILIAPIDYLQS
+222 AGVLIAPIDYLQS

-249 LAGSFLSFP
+249 LAGGFLSFP
-258 LALIG
+258 LALVG

-275 LYVTSPGWSLSI
+275 LYVTTPGWALSI
-287 PYILIVAYLV
+287 PYVLIVIYLV

-306 SFVIDKLPKVGTGRI
+306 SFVIDKLPKVGSGRV
-321 RPVTLAVLVATTIVV
+321 RPPVVAALAAIMIVLLI
-336 LVVVP
+336 VVP
-341 PQWSS
+341 PEWSS
-346 AMTVT
+346 ALTVT
-351 LAFAVITLSVV
+351 LSFAVITLSVV
-362 VVTGYAG
+362 VITGYAG

-389 SANWHFPF
+389 SANWNFPF
-397 LAALAGA
+397 LAALVGA

-429 ATLAAGMVIFDLVLN
+429 ATLAAGMVVFDLILN

-453 GVTQNSPNLFGWSID
+453 GVTQNSPTLFGWSID
-468 PTLHPARYGVTV
+468 PTLHPARYGITV
-480 VAVLVLLILAV
+480 LVVLVLLALAV

-521 AAKVYAFT
+521 GAKVYAFT

-568 GGVGNLFGAVIG
+568 GGVGNIFGAVIG
-580 ATLLPGG
+580 ATMLPGG
-587 LVTQIF
+587 VVTQIF
-593 FGVQNI
+593 FSVQNI
-599 NAWIPLAGAVGLLL
+599 NAWIPLAGSVGLLL
-613 VLRRNPSGIFDM
+613 VLRSNPSGVFDL
-625 NSELY
+625 NAELLIRLR
-630 DQVRDRIMDRIRR
+630 QRIRAR
-643 HRPVAAGGTTDGAV
+643 RPSRTAPAVADGKDRAATTAGATAAVADGRAPEQV
-657 PAAGGGSAAG
+657 SQ
-667 GGPAA
+667 
-672 GGGSASADAAMDELV
+672 
-687 VARTTRKTLRVE
+687 KTLRVE
-699 GLRVTFGGVVA
+699 NLRVTFGGVIA

-745 SLAGGRIL
+745 PLAGGRIL
-753 VDDTDLTRWDARR
+753 VDDTDVSHWGARK
-766 RARLGIARTFQSL
+766 RARFGVARTFQSL

-794 ADDGSALRYLSDI
+794 SDDGGALRYLSDI
-807 IRPSKPRLR
+807 VRPARPRLR
-816 PLVLAALRE
+816 PIVLSALRE
-825 SQLEDTLDVLPS
+825 SHMEDTLDVLPS

-848 IMRALASDPAVLLLD
+848 IMRALAAEPSVLLLD
-863 EPAAGLSDTESEAL
+863 EPAAGLSDSETEAL
-877 GALIRDLATKRQ
+877 GTLIRELATTRQ

-900 LVRSISDRMTV
+900 MVRTISDRMTV

-920 GAPSEVLSHPGVLET
+920 GSPEDVLAHPAVLET
-935 YVGDLA
+935 YVGDFA
-941 AFGTPHD
+941 TPGGVG

>member
-1 MGARSTDL
+1 M
-9 AASDLI
+9 
-15 RREQHVELLTFA
+15 ELLTFA

-72 NVLDGWP
+72 NVLNGWP

-181 SSFGRVTSAVAENQ
+181 SSFGRITSAVAENQ

-321 RPVTLAVLVATTIVV
+321 RPVTLAVLVAATIVV
-336 LVVVP
+336 LAVVP

-397 LAALAGA
+397 LAALIGA

-480 VAVLVLLILAV
+480 VVVLVLLILAV

-521 AAKVYAFT
+521 VAKVYAFT

-568 GGVGNLFGAVIG
+568 GGVGNIFGAVIG

-599 NAWIPLAGAVGLLL
+599 NAWIPLAGSVGLLL

-625 NSELY
+625 NSQMY
-630 DQVRDRIMDRIRR
+630 YQVRDRIMDRISE
-643 HRPVAAGGTTDGAV
+643 HRPAV
-657 PAAGGGSAAG
+657 
-667 GGPAA
+667 AA

-687 VARTTRKTLRVE
+687 GARANRKTLRVE

-807 IRPSKPRLR
+807 IRPSKPRLQ

-863 EPAAGLSDTESEAL
+863 EPAAGLSDSESEAL

-920 GAPSEVLSHPGVLET
+920 GTPSEVLSHPGVLET

-941 AFGTPHD
+941 AFGTSRD

>member
-1 MGARSTDL
+1 
-9 AASDLI
+9 
-15 RREQHVELLTFA
+15 VELLTFA

-72 NVLDGWP
+72 NVLNGWP

-181 SSFGRVTSAVAENQ
+181 SSFGRITSAVAENQ

-321 RPVTLAVLVATTIVV
+321 RPVTLAVLVAATIVV
-336 LVVVP
+336 LAVVP

-397 LAALAGA
+397 LAALIGA

-480 VAVLVLLILAV
+480 VVVLVLLILAV

-521 AAKVYAFT
+521 VAKVYAFT

-568 GGVGNLFGAVIG
+568 GGVGNIFGAVIG

-599 NAWIPLAGAVGLLL
+599 NAWIPLAGSVGLLL

-625 NSELY
+625 NSQMY
-630 DQVRDRIMDRIRR
+630 YQVRDRIMDRISE
-643 HRPVAAGGTTDGAV
+643 HRPAV
-657 PAAGGGSAAG
+657 
-667 GGPAA
+667 AA

-687 VARTTRKTLRVE
+687 GARANRKTLRVE

-807 IRPSKPRLR
+807 IRPSKPRLQ

-863 EPAAGLSDTESEAL
+863 EPAAGLSDSESEAL

-920 GAPSEVLSHPGVLET
+920 GTPSEVLSHPGVLET

-941 AFGTPHD
+941 AFGTSRD

>member
-1 MGARSTDL
+1 VD
-9 AASDLI
+9 
-15 RREQHVELLTFA
+15 LLTFA

-72 NVLDGWP
+72 YVLNGWP
-79 YWLALVVAVLAC
+79 YWAALIVAVLAC

-97 VHLFILRPMRRASA
+97 VHLFILRPMREASA
-111 IARLI
+111 VARLI
-116 ATLGVLGVLSSIA
+116 ATLGVLGVLSAIA

-146 TSVEI
+146 TSVTI
-151 LPGVRIGLNIIVLL
+151 LPGVRIGLNIIILL
-165 GIGIAITAALW
+165 GIGVAVTAALW
-176 CFYRY
+176 FFYRY

-195 LTASVTGHSP
+195 LAASVTGHSP
-205 DTIAA
+205 DMIAT

-222 AGILIAPIDYLQS
+222 AGVLVAPIDYLQA

-275 LYVTSPGWSLSI
+275 LYVTTPGWSLSI

-306 SFVIDKLPKVGTGRI
+306 SFVIDKLPKVGSGRI
-321 RPVTLAVLVATTIVV
+321 RPLTLAAGMAVTIAVLVA
-336 LVVVP
+336 VP

-346 AMTVT
+346 ALTVT

-397 LAALAGA
+397 LAALVGA
-404 LIITAVLGAL
+404 LVITAALGAL

-453 GVTQNSPNLFGWSID
+453 GVTQNSPDLFGWSID

-480 VAVLVLLILAV
+480 LVVLVLLVLAV

-568 GGVGNLFGAVIG
+568 GGVGNIFGAVIG

-587 LVTQIF
+587 LVTQVF
-593 FGVQNI
+593 FSVQNI
-599 NAWIPLAGAVGLLL
+599 NAWIPLAGSVGLLL
-613 VLRRNPSGIFDM
+613 VLRRNPSGLFDL
-625 NSELY
+625 NSELLFRL
-630 DQVRDRIMDRIRR
+630 RDRI
-643 HRPVAAGGTTDGAV
+643 RPPRPAAARGRTPTTAGSAAV
-657 PAAGGGSAAG
+657 DPPAAGRVS
-667 GGPAA
+667 
-672 GGGSASADAAMDELV
+672 
-687 VARTTRKTLRVE
+687 RKTLRVE
-699 GLRVTFGGVVA
+699 NLRVTFGGVVA
-710 VNDVSITVRPG
+710 VNDVTVTVRPG

-733 KTTFIDAVTGFV
+733 KTTFIDAVTGFAP
-745 SLAGGRIL
+745 LAGGRIL
-753 VDDTDLTRWDARR
+753 VDDTDVTRWDARR

-794 ADDGSALRYLSDI
+794 ADDGGALRYLSDI
-807 IRPSKPRLR
+807 FRPARPRLR
-816 PLVLAALRE
+816 PLVLSALRE
-825 SQLEDTLDVLPS
+825 SHLEDTLDVLPS

-863 EPAAGLSDTESEAL
+863 EPAAGLSDSESEAL
-877 GALIRDLATKRQ
+877 GALIRELATTRQ

-900 LVRSISDRMTV
+900 LVRSVSDRMTV
-911 LASGSILAE
+911 LAAGSILAE
-920 GAPSEVLSHPGVLET
+920 GSPAEVLSHPSVLET
-935 YVGDLA
+935 YVGDFA
-941 AFGTPHD
+941 ASGEIA